1 MPICRKFGAAATAGV
16 GVLSCNFQSK
26 QVLFH
31 LLVEYWNRLVM
42 KLQIGGLL
50 PLSMSQYHYLSSSK
64 SSNYLQ
70 QLSRITYLLQDT
82 KGFAYGIYLASDCV

>member
-16 GVLSCNFQSK
+16 GLLSCNFSQAGAFS
-26 QVLFH
+26 